1 MDDPTNNM
9 KFFSANAAAA
19 LLVVLQLLHTQPGTA
34 AATVSSPAA
43 APAGPHRRTQWWATA
58 MGGGGLGDGGQP
70 NPRPTPR
77 PPTRPPPTLPTGGD
91 YLQFV
96 EREPDFRLGR
106 CEGDCDKDSVRS
118 CVHKLNYGLEAPL
131 GTRFSLDFV
140 LIIRLLSSIYFCA
153 HTNCTYT
160 HRNAKRTS
168 YASSQKIGKTLRGD
182 ASERLMGR

>member
-1 MDDPTNNM
+1 M
-9 KFFSANAAAA
+9 KFFSTTAAAA

-43 APAGPHRRTQWWATA
+43 APAEPHRRTQWWATA
-58 MGGGGLGDGGQP
+58 MGGGGQP

-118 CVHKLNYGLEAPL
+118 CVHNNWSLEAPL

-140 LIIRLLSSIYFCA
+140 LIILACSLPFISVRIQI
-153 HTNCTYT
+153 NCTYT

-168 YASSQKIGKTLRGD
+168 YASSQKIGKTLRGGV
-182 ASERLMGR
+182 SERMMGR

>member
-1 MDDPTNNM
+1 M
-9 KFFSANAAAA
+9 KLFSGSPASATAAAA
-19 LLVVLQLLHTQPGTA
+19 LLVVLLQLLHTQPGTA

-58 MGGGGLGDGGQP
+58 IGGGNLGGGGKP

-96 EREPDFRLGR
+96 DREPDFRLGR

-118 CVHKLNYGLEAPL
+118 CVQRIEVESKCIWALVSLWIS
-131 GTRFSLDFV
+131 FSSR
-140 LIIRLLSSIYFCA
+140 IILSTSLALLLSSIYLFLCA
-153 HTNCTYT
+153 Y
-160 HRNAKRTS
+160 K
-168 YASSQKIGKTLRGD
+168 
-182 ASERLMGR
+182 